1 LTNFGKIFFEKAI
14 EKAKESY
21 RKERLLAKQRE
32 EKNLM
37 EQNNPELTGFVSF
50 ELNTFRNQ

>member
-37 EQNNPELTGFVSF
+37 EQNNPELTGFVSYDI
-50 ELNTFRNQ
+50 NTFRN